1 MCICLSFQNLALQ
14 SKVFRTFCCCSS
26 YLSILPKNPYLAIS
40 FNPTMFFLLVMVGA
54 LYPLANVWAWEV
66 NTHRELTEQA
76 INIMEAELNSY
87 FINNLGLEGGLNSS
101 VKGGSPR
108 ELMIQGSNDEDNP
121 PRFLRH
127 FHEPIANRGLLNG
140 TFDSSIN
147 WSLRAK
153 GEQEWSWNDAREY
166 YFKALTSPT
175 KAERDEN
182 WGKTF
187 RALGQIMHLLQ
198 DSANPS
204 HVRNDP
210 HPFDDGL
217 HDFMER
223 RSVGSYIGS
232 GIFSPDPSILEQ
244 SGATR
249 SEPFSNL
256 FDRNAYSGSNPQATL
271 GTDIGVAEY
280 TNANFFS
287 DDTIPGQGSI
297 FNAEIT
303 YPTVSELVPAPI
315 PSPYLTLPRLGSTA
329 FLGSR
334 AAKLTGN
341 QAVAKFL
348 LTNTNLDLLGQL
360 QLDDAVYDA
369 YSSHLIPRAVGYS
382 AAVLT
387 YFFRGKISLH
397 KDKDAYEI
405 VIARHYIGGPLD
417 EEGYMDINFDIPQD
431 VAFDGVTS
439 LYYDLPGGQRIL
451 GGQLFW
457 DESFRPFMFKLP
469 NGTINASIFTSIPLA
484 LLEQPIRWM
493 VVWDGK
499 AGPGVQEPRI
509 IVGQTGTA
517 TWRQT
522 CVC

>member
-1 MCICLSFQNLALQ
+1 MNIIPVLKNPASLIRVFWHSFFFLRSRMNPAPQ
-14 SKVFRTFCCCSS
+14 
-26 YLSILPKNPYLAIS
+26 ILPV
-40 FNPTMFFLLVMVGA
+40 TMCSLFFLVCVLLLPTGG
-54 LYPLANVWAWEV
+54 WAWEV

-87 FINNLGLEGGLNSS
+87 LINNLGLEGGLNSS
-101 VKGGSPR
+101 VNGGSPR
-108 ELMIQGSNDEDNP
+108 ELMIQGSDNEDNT

-127 FHEPIANRGLLNG
+127 FHEPITNRGLLNG

-223 RSVGSYIGS
+223 NRVGSYIGG
-232 GIFSPDPSILEQ
+232 GIFSPDPSMLEQ
-244 SGATR
+244 GGATR

-256 FDRNAYSGSNPQATL
+256 FDRDIYMGGNPGGTL
-271 GTDIGVAEY
+271 GNDVGITEF

-297 FNAEIT
+297 
-303 YPTVSELVPAPI
+303 VSTDVPNPRAAELVPAPV
-315 PSPYLTLPRLGSTA
+315 PSPYLTLPRLGSAA
-329 FLGSR
+329 FPGAR
-334 AAKLTGN
+334 VAKLTGN
-341 QAVAKFL
+341 QAVAKFF

-382 AAVLT
+382 AAVLH
-387 YFFRGKISLH
+387 YFFRGDVTVTKSEFVLTGQIQPGLGC
-397 KDKDAYEI
+397 DPIPTEDFGNLNVMFEI
-405 VIARHYIGGPLD
+405 PSDLSFSGTV
-417 EEGYMDINFDIPQD
+417 
-431 VAFDGVTS
+431 S
-439 LYYDLPGGQRIL
+439 LYYESSGETRIL
-451 GGQLFW
+451 LDQLTNPPSGQ
-457 DESFRPFMFKLP
+457 E
-469 NGTINASIFTSIPLA
+469 LA
-484 LLEQPIRWM
+484 LGLNIPHAEIANPVRWYVVLEGQ
-493 VVWDGK
+493 
-499 AGPGVQEPRI
+499 AGPGAQEPRAVI
-509 IVGQTGTA
+509 A
-517 TWRQT
+517 TTDLTEWFFG
-522 CVC
+522 CIG

>member
-1 MCICLSFQNLALQ
+1 
-14 SKVFRTFCCCSS
+14 
-26 YLSILPKNPYLAIS
+26 
-40 FNPTMFFLLVMVGA
+40 
-54 LYPLANVWAWEV
+54 V

-87 FINNLGLEGGLNSS
+87 LINNLGLEGGLNSS
-101 VKGGSPR
+101 VNGGSPR
-108 ELMIQGSNDEDNP
+108 ELMIQGSDNEDNT

-127 FHEPIANRGLLNG
+127 FHEPITNRGLLNG

-223 RSVGSYIGS
+223 NRVGSYIGG
-232 GIFSPDPSILEQ
+232 GIFSPDSSMLEQ
-244 SGATR
+244 GGATR

-256 FDRNAYSGSNPQATL
+256 FDRDIYMGGNPGGTL
-271 GTDIGVAEY
+271 GNDVGITEF

-297 FNAEIT
+297 
-303 YPTVSELVPAPI
+303 VSTDVPNPRAAELVPAPV
-315 PSPYLTLPRLGSTA
+315 PSPYLTLPRLGSAA
-329 FLGSR
+329 FPGAR
-334 AAKLTGN
+334 VAKLTGN
-341 QAVAKFL
+341 QAVAKFF

-382 AAVLT
+382 AAVLK
-387 YFFRGKISLH
+387 YFFRGTSPIGFTQYCFQPGFQSTPPNYAISIDVEISLP
-397 KDKDAYEI
+397 DQFQDGGSFYSYVDRPDGQRENMSGFVWESSRLGIPFGMGGGI
-405 VIARHYIGGPLD
+405 VGDDLGHPGPLRVTIVY
-417 EEGYMDINFDIPQD
+417 EGKLGPIGAAESN
-431 VAFDGVTS
+431 GVV
-439 LYYDLPGGQRIL
+439 
-451 GGQLFW
+451 
-457 DESFRPFMFKLP
+457 
-469 NGTINASIFTSIPLA
+469 GTTHMITKFI
-484 LLEQPIRWM
+484 
-493 VVWDGK
+493 
-499 AGPGVQEPRI
+499 EPCL
-509 IVGQTGTA
+509 Q
-517 TWRQT
+517 
-522 CVC
+522 

>member
-1 MCICLSFQNLALQ
+1 MCIYSSFKNLTLQ
-14 SKVFRTFCCCSS
+14 SKVFRTFYCYSS
-26 YLSILPKNPYLAIS
+26 CLSILFKNPCLSIS
-40 FNPTMFFLLVMVGA
+40 FNPSMFFLLVVMGA
-54 LYPLANVWAWEV
+54 LFPLTNVWAWEV

-76 INIMEAELNSY
+76 IRIMEADLNSY
-87 FINNLGLEGGLNSS
+87 LINNLGLEGGLNAS

-108 ELMIQGSNDEDNP
+108 ELMIQGSDNEDNP
-121 PRFLRH
+121 PRFFRH
-127 FHEPIANRGLLNG
+127 FHEPITNRGLLNG

-147 WSLRAK
+147 WSLKSAGAQD
-153 GEQEWSWNDAREY
+153 GEDSYSWNDAREY

-187 RALGQIMHLLQ
+187 RALGQVMHLLQ

-204 HVRNDP
+204 HVRADL
-210 HPFDDGL
+210 HPFNDGL
-217 HDFMER
+217 HDYMER

-232 GIFSPDPSILEQ
+232 GIISPDPSMLEEG
-244 SGATR
+244 GATR

-297 FNAEIT
+297 FNAEIA

-382 AAVLT
+382 AAELT
-387 YFFRGKISLH
+387 YFFRGTLH
-397 KDKDAYEI
+397 IAQSEFVVTGQLQPG
-405 VIARHYIGGPLD
+405 VICDPIPTEEVGGID
-417 EEGYMDINFDIPQD
+417 VQFTIPSD
-431 VAFDGVTS
+431 LAFVGNAS
-439 LYYDLPGGQRIL
+439 LYYEKFDGARIL
-451 GGQLFW
+451 GDHLANPPAGQTL
-457 DESFRPFMFKLP
+457 SLGP
-469 NGTINASIFTSIPLA
+469 SIPHSQVPNPVRWYVV
-484 LLEQPIRWM
+484 LE
-493 VVWDGK
+493 GH
-499 AGPGVQEPRI
+499 AGPGAQEPRAI
-509 IVGQTGTA
+509 LAHTGLA
-517 TWRQT
+517 EWLF
-522 CVC
+522 VCLF